1 VITVN
6 MKAGISAAVFVGL
19 AALSQSVLAQ
29 TVDATYQGSANFGS
43 GGVGYGSGSI
53 SPNPNGSDWAAV
65 GVGGDSFTTA
75 PNTYSFTS
83 ASGSFNAWCVD
94 ISTWLSGGTTTYAL
108 GGTTELTS
116 VFGATRVSDLTMLA
130 NERYSLVDT
139 RDESAA
145 FQLATWAI
153 MYGTADASGNYS
165 LNSATFNTSSGIT
178 GGATAQSWLDSLGTI
193 QDTGQFGVTYLYQGL
208 PSDVAKNSQDLVVFT
223 PTTPVPEPGTPA
235 MLLVGL
241 GLMAFVARRRNKS
254 LDPAA

>member
-1 VITVN
+1 MILTKIRV
-6 MKAGISAAVFVGL
+6 AISAAVLVGL
-19 AALSQSVLAQ
+19 ALFSQAGLAQ
-29 TVDATYQGSANFGS
+29 TADITYSGSADFGS

-53 SPNPNGSDWAAV
+53 SPNPDGSGWASV

-94 ISTWLSGGTTTYAL
+94 IFTWLSGGTQTYAV

-116 VFGATRVSDLTMLA
+116 VFGSTRVNDLMTLA
-130 NERYSLVDT
+130 NERYAQVDT

-153 MYGTADASGNYS
+153 MFGTADGSGKYS
-165 LNSATFNTSSGIT
+165 LNSSTFNTSAGIT
-178 GGATAQSWLDSLGTI
+178 GGAIAQSWLDNLGAV
-193 QDTGQFGVTYLYQGL
+193 QDTGQFGITYLYQGL
-208 PSDVAKNSQDLVVFT
+208 GTNVAKNSQNLVAFT
-223 PTTPVPEPGTPA
+223 PTAPVPEPETSA

-241 GLMAFVARRRNKS
+241 TLMGFVARRRKKA
-254 LDPAA
+254 LQPDA